1 MPPVLFF
8 DKFLVSTNHQISI
21 NAHIGAPR
29 TRGVPRV
36 DKEIFWSWWSW
47 LHWLRCW
54 KCSKFNSLRNHF
66 TTPRLLRNF
75 QSIQT
80 ELPITVLADRWKDKS
95 LTRIHEWRN
104 AIIAIVATALASAR
118 LRIGIAAERRQPRLR
133 LRTKIRHHESW
144 YIWFFLFILFPWVRM
159 SEDHKKLKD
168 IFSRL

>member
-54 KCSKFNSLRNHF
+54 KCSKFNSLRNQF

-75 QSIQT
+75 QSPCSQIGERTNLWLAYMNGETPSLQSLQLHLQAPAW
-80 ELPITVLADRWKDKS
+80 ELALLPSVGSQGWDWERKS
-95 LTRIHEWRN
+95 GTTNRDIYGFFYLYCFHE
-104 AIIAIVATALASAR
+104 SEC
-118 LRIGIAAERRQPRLR
+118 LRII
-133 LRTKIRHHESW
+133 KN
-144 YIWFFLFILFPWVRM
+144 
-159 SEDHKKLKD
+159 
-168 IFSRL
+168 

>member
-54 KCSKFNSLRNHF
+54 KCSKFNSLRNQF

-80 ELPITVLADRWKDKS
+80 ELPITVFADRWKDKS

-133 LRTKIRHHESW
+133 QAETENENQAPRIVIYMVFFI
-144 YIWFFLFILFPWVRM
+144 YIVSM
-159 SEDHKKLKD
+159 SPNVWG
-168 IFSRL
+168 S